1 MKEIKELIYKDAHLL
16 ECLFNNVGFN
26 LHECAVTQEEMDDI
40 TTFRKLLGRDLVGN
54 ISKIVRLPIENNVEI
69 ETKVEEVKGKKVK
82 LEEVNLI

>member
-40 TTFRKLLGRDLVGN
+40 TKFRRILGRDLVEN
-54 ISKIVRLPIENNVEI
+54 ISKIVRSPIENEI
-69 ETKVEEVKGKKVK
+69 ETKVEEFHIEIKNKPEKV
-82 LEEVNLI
+82 

>member
-40 TTFRKLLGRDLVGN
+40 TKFRRILGRDLVEN
-54 ISKIVRLPIENNVEI
+54 ISKIVRSPIENEI
-69 ETKVEEVKGKKVK
+69 ETKVEEFHIEIKNKPAKV
-82 LEEVNLI
+82 